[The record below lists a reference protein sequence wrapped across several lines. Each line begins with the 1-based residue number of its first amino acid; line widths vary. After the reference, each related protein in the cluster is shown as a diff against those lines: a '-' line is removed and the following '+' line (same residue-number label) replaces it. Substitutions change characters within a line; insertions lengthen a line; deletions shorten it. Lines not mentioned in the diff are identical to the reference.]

1 MARKQIN
8 NTLNEIVFTGRRCYE
23 KIYTFASSTKVI
35 LSYGSFTNVMSRI
48 NGRVNKNEL
57 C

>member
-23 KIYTFASSTKVI
+23 NIYGFASSTKVNR
-35 LSYGSFTNVMSRI
+35 SYGSFKNVMSGI
-48 NGRVNKNEL
+48 NGRVNKNKL